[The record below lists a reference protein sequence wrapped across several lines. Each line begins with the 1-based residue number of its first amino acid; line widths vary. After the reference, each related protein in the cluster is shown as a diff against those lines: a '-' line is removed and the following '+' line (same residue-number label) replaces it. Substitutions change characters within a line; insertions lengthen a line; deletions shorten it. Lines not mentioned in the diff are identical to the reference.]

1 MKKYLTKEQ
10 SQDLINLGIHQDKA
24 SFVSWKQTH
33 NWDTKVIEDKK
44 YHIDLKPFRPAV
56 MGFEQFE
63 CHDIFSLSD
72 LMEIVPDN
80 VDGNGLN
87 IKHKD
92 NTWIVGYYD
101 IPDSTYISEELID
114 ALYHTLLWYCE
125 TFKMK

>member
-1 MKKYLTKEQ
+1 
-10 SQDLINLGIHQDKA
+10 
-24 SFVSWKQTH
+24 
-33 NWDTKVIEDKK
+33 
-44 YHIDLKPFRPAV
+44 
-56 MGFEQFE
+56 
-63 CHDIFSLSD
+63 
-72 LMEIVPDN
+72 MEIVPDN